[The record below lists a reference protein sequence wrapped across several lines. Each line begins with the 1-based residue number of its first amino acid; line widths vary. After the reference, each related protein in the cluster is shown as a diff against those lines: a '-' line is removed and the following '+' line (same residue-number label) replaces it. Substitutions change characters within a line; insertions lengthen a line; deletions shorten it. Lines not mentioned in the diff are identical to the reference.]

1 MNRGIILTTCCA
13 ILVLAGVV
21 PAMAQNQPRIER
33 VYIQDLEGI
42 WMHDAYIDTLKK
54 TRMPHNAAKK
64 AKPMVIAVKREGRA
78 YPFLSTD
85 FDKAALMFVLDV
97 EPDSKPDSY
106 RLVLAKKNEPTSS
119 SEVEYLWFKGKR
131 DADRKF
137 RELAFKDPFIMQGK
151 WASYR
156 HVGMELGPVVNGIV
170 LAGSYK
176 DKSGQEWMFTET
188 GQASFPDKSFY
199 FELSINDKNAGC
211 EYFEAE
217 DLTSEDGKSYYGY
230 AWKAGKL
237 QLFRAKISK
246 DRVRCEAKPFV
257 ELTPL

>member
-1 MNRGIILTTCCA
+1 MKKGFILTTCCA
-13 ILVLAGVV
+13 ILVFAGAV
-21 PAMAQNQPRIER
+21 PAMAQNQARSER

-42 WMHDAYIDTLKK
+42 WMHDAYIDALKK
-54 TRMPHNAAKK
+54 SRMPHNVAKK
-64 AKPMVIAVKREGRA
+64 VKPMVIAVRREGRA

-85 FDKAALMFVLDV
+85 FEKAALMYVLDV
-97 EPDSKPDSY
+97 EPDNKPDSY

-119 SEVEYLWFKGKR
+119 SEVEFLWFKGKR
-131 DADRKF
+131 DTDRKF
-137 RELAFKDPFIMQGK
+137 RELAFKDPFVMEGK
-151 WASYR
+151 WANYR
-156 HVGMELGPVVNGIV
+156 HVGMELGPGVNGIV

-176 DKSGQEWMFTET
+176 DKGGKEWTFTET

-199 FELSINDKNAGC
+199 FELSINDKTAGC

-237 QLFRAKISK
+237 QLFRASISK
-246 DRVRCEAKPFV
+246 DRVRCETKPFA
-257 ELTPL
+257 ELTPS